1 MIRLGSIFG
10 FVLSLGLIFAIYM
23 GSPDLSLADAQANA
37 SLGEGCVSEKVALD
51 EGYGVTRTETHI
63 VCPKAPEE
71 KAKGAKD

>member
-23 GSPDLSLADAQANA
+23 GTPDPSLADSQASA
-37 SLGEGCVSEKVALD
+37 ALAEGCVAEKVALD
-51 EGYGVTRTETHI
+51 EGYGVTRTETHV